1 VADEIEINEEV
12 IVIGAGVAGL
22 TAAVHLAER
31 GVPVRVL
38 EADQLYA
45 GGRLWGGPP
54 TLHASPFGTASLVRA
69 GSFTSNTEIQ
79 ITLNGHTQSFYSEHG
94 IHGLWWNY
102 ANIRALCERFGLQ
115 PNIVP
120 AREQAWIHAEGHRV
134 QWSEVGAIISRATL
148 PSPLNY
154 LELFGSHRF
163 LAMLGVRDWLAL
175 PAVWWS
181 LLLCLALD
189 PFESLLTLEGQ
200 TLEDFFR
207 GWSPKLRAMFI
218 GLARSGLASTPEKI
232 SLAAFIAAM
241 RFYTVQRRDS
251 LRFAYFTSDPGT
263 EFINPLIERLQ
274 AKGGELL
281 LGHTALQVTGD
292 EVSGVNLGGGHSTPD
307 TRYFSKDT
315 RHRWKIVVETPRGLR
330 TLYAAHIILA
340 TDAPAARRLLLESP
354 FTAPAAQNLVWPEG
368 LLNATV
374 RVWLNRLPRD
384 GPEGGIFTGDFT
396 VDNFFWLNQIQAE
409 YAEWARRTGGS
420 VVEMHL
426 YRPDEFFNQPDAA
439 IVARAVD
446 DLYRAYPEL
455 RGALIQAVLQRN
467 AATHTRLMI
476 DKAERW
482 LGTAT
487 PWPNLWACGDWVRG
501 PWPALFLERACVS
514 GVEVANHVLAALNQ
528 KPFLLAD
535 YDPPEWLAAR
545 IRQWLLGGRAWVR
558 QNVAHHPN
566 R

>member
-1 VADEIEINEEV
+1 MVDEINEEV

-38 EADQLYA
+38 EADALYA

-54 TLHASPFGTASLVRA
+54 TFPSPSVRGVRGEGEQGA
-69 GSFTSNTEIQ
+69 
-79 ITLNGHTQSFYSEHG
+79 ITLNLNSHTQTFYPEHG

-102 ANIRALCERFGLQ
+102 ANIRALCERFDLK
-115 PNIVP
+115 PNVVP
-120 AREQAWIHAEGHRV
+120 AREQAWIHAEGRRV
-134 QWSEVGAIISRATL
+134 QWSEVGTIISRATL
-148 PSPLNY
+148 PSPFNY

-189 PFESLLTLEGQ
+189 PFESLLPLEGQ

-251 LRFAYFTSDPGT
+251 LRFAYFTGDPGT

-274 AKGGELL
+274 TNGGELL
-281 LGHTALQVTGD
+281 LGHTAIQVTGD
-292 EVSGVNLGGGHSTPD
+292 VWRETSSPVA
-307 TRYFSKDT
+307 
-315 RHRWKIVVETPRGLR
+315 RHRWKVLTETPKGLR
-330 TLYAAHIILA
+330 TLHAAHIILA

-354 FTAPAAQNLVWPEG
+354 FTVSAAQNLAWPEG

-396 VDNFFWLNQIQAE
+396 VDNFFWLDQIQAE

-455 RGALIQAVLQRN
+455 CGALVQAVLQRN

-514 GVEVANHVLAALNQ
+514 GVEAANQVLAALNQ
-528 KPFLLAD
+528 KPFPLAE
-535 YDPPEWLAAR
+535 YDAPEWLVAR
-545 IRQWLLGGRAWVR
+545 IRHWLLGGRAWVR
-558 QNVAHHPN
+558 QKRGRATTPN

>member
-1 VADEIEINEEV
+1 VSDEIGFHEEV

-38 EADQLYA
+38 EADHLYA
-45 GGRLWGGPP
+45 GGRLWGGSP
-54 TLHASPFGTASLVRA
+54 TLHASRFTPNA
-69 GSFTSNTEIQ
+69 GVQ
-79 ITLNGHTQSFYSEHG
+79 ITFQGHTQTFYPEHG

-102 ANIRALCERFGLQ
+102 ANIRALCERFDLK

-120 AREQAWIHAEGHRV
+120 AREQAWIHAEGQRV

-148 PSPLNY
+148 PSPFNY

-163 LAMLGVRDWLAL
+163 LAMLSLRDWLAL

-189 PFESLLTLEGQ
+189 PFENLLSLEGQ
-200 TLEDFFR
+200 GLDNFFH
-207 GWSPKLRAMFI
+207 GWSPKLRSMFI

-251 LRFAYFTSDPGT
+251 LRFAYFTRDPGA

-274 AKGGELL
+274 AKGGALL
-281 LGHTALQVTGD
+281 LGHTAIQVAREERQMATSSRLHPLWR
-292 EVSGVNLGGGHSTPD
+292 VTA
-307 TRYFSKDT
+307 
-315 RHRWKIVVETPRGLR
+315 ETPNGLR
-330 TLYAAHIILA
+330 SLYAAHLILA
-340 TDAPAARRLLLESP
+340 TDAPAAQRLLTESP
-354 FTAPAAQNLVWPEG
+354 FTAPAAQQLSWPEG

-374 RVWLNRLPRD
+374 RVWLSRLPRD
-384 GPEGGIFTGDFT
+384 GPEGGIFTGDFS
-396 VDNFFWLNQIQAE
+396 VDNFFWLDQIQTE
-409 YAEWARRTGGS
+409 YAAWSRRTGGS

-426 YRPDEFFNQPDAA
+426 YRTDEFFNQPDAA

-455 RGALIQAVLQRN
+455 RGSLLQAVLQRN
-467 AATHTRLMI
+467 APVQTRLMI

-482 LGTAT
+482 LGAAT

-514 GVEVANHVLAALNQ
+514 GVEAANHVLAALGRE
-528 KPFLLAD
+528 PFPLAA
-535 YDPPEWLAAR
+535 YDPPEPLAAH
-545 IRQWLLGGRAWVR
+545 IRSWLLGGRAWVR
-558 QNVAHHPN
+558 RRRGRVSTPN
-566 R
+566 G